1 MGVRY
6 SSPDSPFTR
15 ITVVY
20 RCRCGALASEV
31 GRHAADLPPGW
42 ERVDEETCLCAYCAE
57 HERAKRATAARP
69 A

>member
-20 RCRCGALASEV
+20 RCKCGALASEV

-42 ERVDEETCLCAYCAE
+42 ERMSEDTCLCAYCAE
-57 HERAKRATAARP
+57 HERAKARAAGSSA
-69 A
+69 